1 MAVSSASRAAPAV
14 RLAAWPQQVP
24 TWLVVLLLGGVALV
38 PRALGLNDFYT
49 IDEAYHWPARTRAFA
64 DAILAHDWARTN
76 QTGHPGVT
84 TMWLG
89 SLGYWLAGW
98 MQIAPPA
105 RTGDGTL
112 FLALLRLPLA
122 IANSL
127 AVLGGYA
134 LLRRLFAPATAML
147 AALLWATAP
156 FLVAHSRVLHLDAL
170 LTTCMSLSLLCL
182 LVATAPPTD
191 SAEHAPAQNER
202 VTFLSAHPATFF
214 GSAVFAGLALLTK
227 APALIL
233 LPFTGLWMLCA
244 GRSASP
250 IERLRRTIISYA
262 LWLGI
267 ALLVVFAGW
276 PALWVAPRE
285 AIASVVE
292 EIVSNGGQPHVY
304 GNFFLG
310 QPIDAPGWTFYP
322 LVVAWRMTPLALLG
336 IILAPLAIAM
346 RRGERRALL
355 GLLLFA
361 LFFLLVM
368 GSEPK
373 EFDRYILPIWPALLV
388 LAAAGLAAPFQLL
401 ARRFGSALRLRTFAA
416 AALAAG
422 LCGALLAEVMSYH
435 PYTLAYFNPLLGGG
449 PVAARTLLVG
459 WGEGAEQASAWL
471 RDRPDLDAGAVV
483 ARNPPTYEPFLPVRV
498 GDLTAKNLT
507 KNPNYVVLYVS
518 YLQRQTDP
526 DLNAQVQQNPPLHT
540 VMINGI
546 PYAAIY
552 QMPRPF
558 DTAVDATFEGSI
570 HLRGTTVTRDN
581 NILTITPSW
590 DIRQDEARQLFVFV
604 HLLDA
609 NGQHVAQL
617 DLPLD
622 PRFPQLQ
629 AGQQLASPIALPLP
643 QGLAPGSYRVALG
656 VYTIQDGARLPITQ
670 GAALPEATD
679 GPHVADAGTIT
690 IPMQ

>member
-1 MAVSSASRAAPAV
+1 M
-14 RLAAWPQQVP
+14 
-24 TWLVVLLLGGVALV
+24 

-49 IDEAYHWPARTRAFA
+49 VDEAYHWPARARAFA
-64 DAILAHDWARTN
+64 EAIQAHEWARTN

-98 MQIAPPA
+98 MKIAPPG

-134 LLRRLFAPATAML
+134 LLRRLLAPATAML

-191 SAEHAPAQNER
+191 SAEHLPAR
-202 VTFLSAHPATFF
+202 SARATFLSAHPAAFL

-227 APALIL
+227 APGLL
-233 LPFTGLWMLCA
+233 MLPFAGLWMLFA
-244 GRSASP
+244 GPPAP
-250 IERLRRTIISYA
+250 FFPRLRRTVVAYV

-267 ALLVVFAGW
+267 ALLVVVVGW

-285 AIASVVE
+285 AIGSVVE

-304 GNFFLG
+304 GNYFLG
-310 QPIDAPGWTFYP
+310 QPVEAPGWSFYP
-322 LVVAWRMTPLALLG
+322 LVVALRMTPLALIG
-336 IILAPLAIAM
+336 ILLAPLAIVF
-346 RRGERRALL
+346 RRGERRTLL
-355 GLLLFA
+355 GLLLFT
-361 LFFLLVM
+361 LFFVLVM

-373 EFDRYILPIWPALLV
+373 EFDRYILPVWPALLT
-388 LAAAGLAAPFQLL
+388 LAAAGLATPFQLL
-401 ARRFGSALRLRTFAA
+401 ARRFGTALRLRRFTA

-422 LCGALLAEVMSYH
+422 LCGALLAEVLSYH

-449 PVAARTLLVG
+449 PAAARTLLVG
-459 WGEGAEQASAWL
+459 WGEGAEQAGAWL
-471 RDRPDLDAGAVV
+471 RARPDLGAGAVV

-507 KNPNYVVLYVS
+507 RNPNYVVLYIS

-540 VMINGI
+540 VTINGI
-546 PYAAIY
+546 PYAEIY

-558 DTAVDATFEGSI
+558 ATPVDTSFGSSI
-570 HLRGTTVTRDN
+570 HLRGVTLAQNDGMLTV
-581 NILTITPSW
+581 TPSW
-590 DIRQDEARQLFVFV
+590 DVRQNEERQLFVFV

-617 DLPLD
+617 DQPLD

-643 QGLAPGSYRVALG
+643 PGLAPGSYRVALG
-656 VYTIQDGARLPITQ
+656 VYTVQDGARLPITQ

-679 GPHVADAGTIT
+679 GPHVVEAGTVA
-690 IPMQ
+690 IPAQ

>member
-1 MAVSSASRAAPAV
+1 MAISSASRTAPAV

-24 TWLVVLLLGGVALV
+24 TWLGVLLLGGVALV

-49 IDEAYHWPARTRAFA
+49 VDEAYHWPARTRAFA
-64 DAILAHDWARTN
+64 EAVLAHDWARTN

-98 MQIAPPA
+98 MQIAPPG

-112 FLALLRLPLA
+112 YLALLRLPLA
-122 IANSL
+122 IANGL

-134 LLRRLFAPATAML
+134 LLRRLLAPATAML

-170 LTTCMSLSLLCL
+170 LTTCLALSLLCL
-182 LVATAPPTD
+182 LVATA
-191 SAEHAPAQNER
+191 APADAADRAAAQNQR
-202 VTFLSAHPATFF
+202 ATFLATHPAALL

-227 APALIL
+227 APGLL
-233 LPFTGLWMLCA
+233 MLPFAGLWMLGA
-244 GRSASP
+244 GPPAP
-250 IERLRRTIISYA
+250 PAARLRRTLVSYLA
-262 LWLGI
+262 WLGL
-267 ALLVVFAGW
+267 ALLVVLAGW

-285 AIASVVE
+285 AIGSVVD

-304 GNFFLG
+304 GSFFLG
-310 QPIDAPGWTFYP
+310 QPVEAPGWAFYP

-336 IILAPLAIAM
+336 ILLAPLALVV
-346 RRGERRALL
+346 RRGERRVLA

-361 LFFLLVM
+361 LFFMLVM

-373 EFDRYILPIWPALLV
+373 EFDRYVLPVWPALLA
-388 LAAAGLAAPFQLL
+388 LAAAGLAAPLQLL
-401 ARRFGSALRLRTFAA
+401 APRLGAALRLRTFTA

-422 LCGALLAEVMSYH
+422 LCGALLAEVLSYH

-449 PVAARTLLVG
+449 PAAARTLLVG
-459 WGEGAEQASAWL
+459 WGEGAEQAGTWL
-471 RDRPDLDAGAVV
+471 RARPDLDAGAVV

-507 KNPNYVVLYVS
+507 RNPNYVVLYIS
-518 YLQRQTDP
+518 YLQRQTDRE
-526 DLNAQVQQNPPLHT
+526 LNAQVQQRPPLHT
-540 VMINGI
+540 VTINGI
-546 PYAAIY
+546 PYAQIY

-558 DTAVDATFEGSI
+558 STPIDATFGAGV
-570 HLRGTTVTRDN
+570 HLRGTTITHKDTT
-581 NILTITPSW
+581 LTITPSW
-590 DIRQDEARQLFVFV
+590 DVRQDEARQLFVFV

-609 NGQHVAQL
+609 DGQHVAQL

-643 QGLAPGSYRVALG
+643 QGLAPGSYRVVLG
-656 VYTIQDGARLPITQ
+656 VYALQDGARLPVTQ
-670 GAALPEATD
+670 GLALPEATD
-679 GPHVADAGTIT
+679 GPHVVAAGTVT
-690 IPMQ
+690 IPAQ

>member
-1 MAVSSASRAAPAV
+1 MAVSSAPRTAPAV

-24 TWLVVLLLGGVALV
+24 TWLVMLLLGGVALV

-64 DAILAHDWARTN
+64 EAILAHDWARTN

-98 MQIAPPA
+98 MKIAPPD

-127 AVLGGYA
+127 AVLGGYS
-134 LLRRLFAPATAML
+134 LLRRLLAPATAML

-182 LVATAPPTD
+182 LVATLAPTD
-191 SAEHAPAQNER
+191 SSERTLAQSDR
-202 VTFLSAHPATFF
+202 VNFFSAHPAAFF
-214 GSAVFAGLALLTK
+214 GSAVFAGMALLTK
-227 APALIL
+227 APGLL
-233 LPFTGLWMLCA
+233 MLPFAGLWILFA
-244 GRSASP
+244 GPSAPP
-250 IERLRRTIISYA
+250 ITRLRRTFISYL
-262 LWLGI
+262 LWLCVV
-267 ALLVVFAGW
+267 LLVVFVGW

-285 AIASVVE
+285 AIASVVN
-292 EIVSNGGQPHVY
+292 EIVANGGQPHVY

-310 QPIDAPGWTFYP
+310 QPVEAPGWTFYP

-336 IILAPLAIAM
+336 IILAPLAIVT
-346 RRGERRALL
+346 RRGERRTLL
-355 GLLLFA
+355 GLLLFT

-373 EFDRYILPIWPALLV
+373 EFDRYILPVWPALLA
-388 LAAAGLAAPFQLL
+388 LAAAGLTVPFQLL

-422 LCGALLAEVMSYH
+422 LCGALLAEVLSYH

-449 PVAARTLLVG
+449 PTAARTLLVG

-471 RDRPDLDAGAVV
+471 RERPDLDAGAVV

-526 DLNAQVQQNPPLHT
+526 DLNAQVQQSPPLHT

-546 PYAAIY
+546 PYAQIY
-552 QMPRPF
+552 QMPRPYV
-558 DTAVDATFEGSI
+558 TPVDAAFGTSI
-570 HLRGTTVTRDN
+570 HLRGVTLAQSTGT
-581 NILTITPSW
+581 LTITPSW
-590 DIRQDEARQLFVFV
+590 DVRQDEGRQLFVFV

-609 NGQHVAQL
+609 NGQHVAQI

-622 PRFPQLQ
+622 PRFSQLQ
-629 AGQQLASPIALPLP
+629 AGQQLASPIGLALP
-643 QGLAPGSYRVALG
+643 QGLAPGSYRVAMG
-656 VYTIQDGARLPITQ
+656 VYTIQDGARLPVTQ
-670 GAALPEATD
+670 GATLPETSD
-679 GPHVADAGTIT
+679 GPNVVDAGTVT
-690 IPMQ
+690 ISAQ